1 MVSRESGAR
10 TLCLQCQLVAG
21 SRLQFRWCFWGL
33 SANLRREPL
42 KTGRTIYMIYVSD
55 CLDNAKMFGAM
66 GAGKPLK
73 LLVTCDQNL
82 SVGHRMLWPSHYG
95 MAFVSNPVDFE
106 DQSFGETVSASERP
120 PTVLAVDML
129 PQIRV
134 RNSTAVC
141 QEPSLNLASEDYNKS
156 IGWAP
161 RRNAEWSKCCNFL
174 RFCGQS

>member
-1 MVSRESGAR
+1 
-10 TLCLQCQLVAG
+10 
-21 SRLQFRWCFWGL
+21 
-33 SANLRREPL
+33 
-42 KTGRTIYMIYVSD
+42 MIYVFD
-55 CLDNAKMFGAM
+55 CLDISKMFGAI

-95 MAFVSNPVDFE
+95 MAFVSNTVDFE

-120 PTVLAVDML
+120 SLYLLLTWCCKS
-129 PQIRV
+129 V
-134 RNSTAVC
+134 RTSTFFFSDFSCFTTLAVC

-161 RRNAEWSKCCNFL
+161 RRNAE
-174 RFCGQS
+174 